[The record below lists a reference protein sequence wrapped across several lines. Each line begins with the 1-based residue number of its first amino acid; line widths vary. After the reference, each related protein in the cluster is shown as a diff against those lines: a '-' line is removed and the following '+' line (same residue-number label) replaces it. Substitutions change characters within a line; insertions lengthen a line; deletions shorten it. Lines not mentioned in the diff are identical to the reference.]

1 MVFSLLPMTSHRK
14 TGKFMGIR
22 CQSCGMPLN
31 KDPEGGGSE
40 ADGTRS
46 TTYCS
51 ICYENGDFRHP
62 GVSVE
67 EFQAHCVDALAAKGM
82 PRIMA
87 WAFTRGIPKLDR
99 WTA

>member
-1 MVFSLLPMTSHRK
+1 
-14 TGKFMGIR
+14 MGNR

-40 ADGTRS
+40 ADGSRS

-51 ICYENGDFRHP
+51 ICYEDGAFRHP
-62 GVSVE
+62 NVSAE

-99 WTA
+99 WSTSPATPSD

>member
-1 MVFSLLPMTSHRK
+1 M
-14 TGKFMGIR
+14 GKR
-22 CQSCGMPLN
+22 CQSCGMPFDR
-31 KDPEGGGSE
+31 DPEGGGIE
-40 ADGTRS
+40 KDGSRS
-46 TTYCS
+46 VTYCS
-51 ICYENGDFRHP
+51 LCYADGAFRHP

-67 EFQAHCVDALAAKGM
+67 EFQSHCVDALTAKGM